1 MMNVASEFHLGFPIM
16 STAPSP
22 NETSGEASSATPV
35 SRSPWERLLIGLVV
49 AGTVG
54 LIIIAIGQSIGL
66 DLLTTASRWGRVR
79 KLNPQIAA
87 EPVVIASNSDAQP
100 RSTYLGSQA
109 ADAQIS
115 PPRRKNRAAD
125 NIASVDTPKE
135 IHRDAGAP
143 DAVDHDRGKELPIS
157 LPDEPP
163 MTATTGMTPKPP
175 EAQSDY
181 TEELLD
187 AAAQLVNQSW
197 QDFEYPVRWG
207 VAETSKPRMIYSGSR
222 NRLLKAIAHVR
233 PSNLSLELAR
243 KDYATACEQFRE
255 DPRLDYAFGLM
266 LWKHGE
272 YSEAIGMFQ
281 QASRRDEEPFLPAAL
296 AVAWGRFLV
305 HEERRGL
312 DQLAHISRLLATVPD
327 DYPKARQ
334 REQAATSIGRALGY
348 LSGPGRIEELDET
361 VQLTAANIMKRLPD
375 DLREACVRGQ
385 EQVSSRQS
393 ELMRLSTLPAEEI
406 HADHQSRQ
414 SDLQTQID
422 RLKDEM
428 QNASNELA
436 RGHRTHVES
445 VGQVLK
451 DALDVGTKI
460 RSVQST
466 IKDLYVKR
474 MQLTKPKPNVVT
486 RALPEHFYIAGNGN
500 SSQLIRKNGTVN
512 FMLDERPA
520 DRAERISQ
528 LTKVREDLKKI
539 EKELSE
545 LRTKQQDLVQRR
557 HEADQQRSR
566 DQLGARQERIDRLN
580 EQRELEAKLRELNKA
595 LRRTMTLR
603 EGIDTIAA
611 YIPWNV
617 EVEGEALWQ
626 AMNRKPNR
634 N

>member
-22 NETSGEASSATPV
+22 NETSGEASSAAPV

-125 NIASVDTPKE
+125 NIASVDTPIE

-207 VAETSKPRMIYSGSR
+207 VAESSKPRMIYSGSR

-233 PSNLSLELAR
+233 PSNLLLELAR

-281 QASRRDEEPFLPAAL
+281 HASRRDEEPFLPAAL

-580 EQRELEAKLRELNKA
+580 EQRELEARLRELNKA

>member
-1 MMNVASEFHLGFPIM
+1 
-16 STAPSP
+16 
-22 NETSGEASSATPV
+22 
-35 SRSPWERLLIGLVV
+35 
-49 AGTVG
+49 
-54 LIIIAIGQSIGL
+54 
-66 DLLTTASRWGRVR
+66 
-79 KLNPQIAA
+79 
-87 EPVVIASNSDAQP
+87 
-100 RSTYLGSQA
+100 
-109 ADAQIS
+109 
-115 PPRRKNRAAD
+115 
-125 NIASVDTPKE
+125 
-135 IHRDAGAP
+135 
-143 DAVDHDRGKELPIS
+143 
-157 LPDEPP
+157 
-163 MTATTGMTPKPP
+163 
-175 EAQSDY
+175 
-181 TEELLD
+181 
-187 AAAQLVNQSW
+187 
-197 QDFEYPVRWG
+197 
-207 VAETSKPRMIYSGSR
+207 
-222 NRLLKAIAHVR
+222 
-233 PSNLSLELAR
+233 
-243 KDYATACEQFRE
+243 
-255 DPRLDYAFGLM
+255 
-266 LWKHGE
+266 
-272 YSEAIGMFQ
+272 MFQ

-296 AVAWGRFLV
+296 AVAWGRFLM

-312 DQLAHISRLLATVPD
+312 DQLAHISRLLATAPD

-500 SSQLIRKNGTVN
+500 SSQLIRQNGTVN

-580 EQRELEAKLRELNKA
+580 EQRELETKLQELNKA

-603 EGIDTIAA
+603 EGIETIAA

>member
-22 NETSGEASSATPV
+22 NETSGEASSAAPV

-207 VAETSKPRMIYSGSR
+207 VAESSKPRMIYSGSR
-222 NRLLKAIAHVR
+222 NRLLKAIA
-233 PSNLSLELAR
+233 SNE
-243 KDYATACEQFRE
+243 K
-255 DPRLDYAFGLM
+255 
-266 LWKHGE
+266 
-272 YSEAIGMFQ
+272 IG
-281 QASRRDEEPFLPAAL
+281 D
-296 AVAWGRFLV
+296 V
-305 HEERRGL
+305 
-312 DQLAHISRLLATVPD
+312 
-327 DYPKARQ
+327 
-334 REQAATSIGRALGY
+334 
-348 LSGPGRIEELDET
+348 
-361 VQLTAANIMKRLPD
+361 
-375 DLREACVRGQ
+375 
-385 EQVSSRQS
+385 
-393 ELMRLSTLPAEEI
+393 STLEDGAAVSEI
-406 HADHQSRQ
+406 
-414 SDLQTQID
+414 QTAF
-422 RLKDEM
+422 DE
-428 QNASNELA
+428 
-436 RGHRTHVES
+436 
-445 VGQVLK
+445 
-451 DALDVGTKI
+451 
-460 RSVQST
+460 
-466 IKDLYVKR
+466 
-474 MQLTKPKPNVVT
+474 
-486 RALPEHFYIAGNGN
+486 
-500 SSQLIRKNGTVN
+500 
-512 FMLDERPA
+512 
-520 DRAERISQ
+520 
-528 LTKVREDLKKI
+528 LKKQI
-539 EKELSE
+539 
-545 LRTKQQDLVQRR
+545 Q
-557 HEADQQRSR
+557 
-566 DQLGARQERIDRLN
+566 
-580 EQRELEAKLRELNKA
+580 
-595 LRRTMTLR
+595 
-603 EGIDTIAA
+603 
-611 YIPWNV
+611 
-617 EVEGEALWQ
+617 
-626 AMNRKPNR
+626 
-634 N
+634 